1 MQIIFLGHLY
11 KVDLSLRVVTIS
23 WLIIGCGPEYM
34 VPGYGSYGS
43 ETCGRLSVPVD
54 IYIDGCVHA
63 FHFVCQTNLL
73 IHISMLYL
81 RSPVPFASYN
91 PLTMPSK
98 DSPMYK

>member
-63 FHFVCQTNLL
+63 FHFVRQFT
-73 IHISMLYL
+73 Y
-81 RSPVPFASYN
+81 SYFDVVFKVAGSFRI
-91 PLTMPSK
+91 L
-98 DSPMYK
+98 